1 MRRVRFSLLCTVSVL
16 VLAACSGPIRT
27 STGGGGGGGGIT
39 VSLNR
44 SSATVNVFGT
54 QQFSATVN
62 GSSNQAVTWQVNGVT
77 GGSKATGFVSS
88 TGLYVAP
95 SGVPVKS
102 DGSGG
107 VLLATVTVSAVSV
120 ANTGAS
126 GSAVVTVEA
135 LTNQNAQTGAVK
147 LGTSGGNSTDFAGGM
162 CCGGTLGSLLTRGGT
177 KYILSNNH
185 VLAKSDFGTAG
196 GPPNGDPITQP
207 GIIDVTQRCSTTG
220 TTKVANLSEFYN
232 LQTGSLPKVDA
243 AMAQIV
249 NGAVDPTGSILL
261 LGSTMTNGV
270 PDPAPPT
277 AGGGISPTTAQGSPH
292 NGLVAKVGRTTGL
305 TCASILTIGFTTTI
319 TYTQNCDGTG
329 TSFPVTYNDMVQVTG
344 GQFGAPG
351 DSGSLIVTQDTA
363 EGVAILV
370 GGNDQD
376 TVGNAITD
384 VLTFFTN
391 NGGSTTTIVGGATT
405 HSVLGCSLPT
415 APANAVQTLSASALA
430 GDTLQK
436 ATAIRDAHGPQLMGH
451 PEVQAVGV
459 GASYDNPAEAAI
471 VFFVIKGQPR
481 SNLPQQVDGVRT
493 RIVEN
498 DSFAA
503 RGLVSAT
510 EGAMLEK
517 SAAAPQL
524 VYPISEAEMARA
536 KVVQTAHMA
545 EILKQP
551 GVQGVGI
558 SSSADSAGEA
568 ALLIYFIRGVE
579 HWEVP
584 QVIDG
589 LRTRVRE
596 GSRFRGDYG
605 GVRPKRGCSVPA
617 PKTTQAGTASVA
629 KPKP

>member
-1 MRRVRFSLLCTVSVL
+1 MRRFHFSLLCTTVIL

-27 STGGGGGGGGIT
+27 TTGGGGGGGGIT
-39 VSLNR
+39 VSLNLNT
-44 SSATVNVFGT
+44 ATVNVFQT

-62 GSSNQAVTWQVNGVT
+62 GSSNQAVRWQVNGVP

-88 TGLYVAP
+88 SGLYVAP

-102 DGSGG
+102 DGNGG
-107 VLLATVTVSAVSV
+107 VLTATVTVSAVSV
-120 ANTGAS
+120 ANTAAS
-126 GSAVVTVEA
+126 GSAIVTVEA
-135 LTNQNAQTGAVK
+135 LTNQGAQSGAVK
-147 LGTSGGNSTDFAGGM
+147 LGTSGGNSTDIAGGM
-162 CCGGTLGSLLTRGGT
+162 CCGGTLGSLLIRNGT

-185 VLAKSDFGTAG
+185 VLAKSDFATAG

-207 GIIDVTQRCSTTG
+207 GIIDVPSPNTCTTTG

-249 NGAVDPTGSILL
+249 SGAVDPTGSILL

-270 PDPAPPT
+270 PDPAPPA
-277 AGGGISPTTAQGSPH
+277 AGGGLLPTAAQGAPH

-305 TCASILTIGFTTTI
+305 TCASILTVGFTTTI

-329 TSFPVTYNDMVQVTG
+329 TSFPVTYTDMVQVSG

-384 VLTFFTN
+384 VLGFFTN
-391 NGGSTTTIVGGATT
+391 NGGSATTIMGGAT

-436 ATAIRDAHGPQLMGH
+436 AAAIRDAHGPELMGY

-459 GASYDNPAEAAI
+459 GASYDNPSEAAI
-471 VFFVIKGQPR
+471 VFFVTKGQPR
-481 SNLPQQVDGVRT
+481 NNLPLQVDGVRT
-493 RIVEN
+493 RVVEN
-498 DSFAA
+498 DAFAY
-503 RGLVSAT
+503 RGLVSTA
-510 EGAMLEK
+510 ESAILQK

-524 VYPISEAEMARA
+524 AYPVSAAEMDRA
-536 KVVQTAHMA
+536 KVVQAAHMA
-545 EILKQP
+545 EVLKQP

-558 SSSADSAGEA
+558 TSSVDSPGEA
-568 ALLIYFIRGVE
+568 ALLIYFIRGVS
-579 HWEVP
+579 HDPAPVA
-584 QVIDG
+584 IDG
-589 LRTRVRE
+589 LRTRVRD
-596 GSRFRGDYG
+596 GSRFRADYG
-605 GVRPKRGCSVPA
+605 GAHPKRGCSVPA
-617 PKTTQAGTASVA
+617 PKTAHAGPASVS
-629 KPKP
+629 KP

>member
-1 MRRVRFSLLCTVSVL
+1 MRRVHFSLLCTVVIL

-27 STGGGGGGGGIT
+27 TTGGGGGGGGIT
-39 VSLNR
+39 VSLNL
-44 SSATVNVFGT
+44 STATVNVFGT

-62 GSSNQAVTWQVNGVT
+62 GSSNQAVTWQVNSVT

-102 DGSGG
+102 DGNGG

-126 GSAVVTVEA
+126 GSAIVTIKA
-135 LTNQNAQTGAVK
+135 QTNQNAQTGAVK
-147 LGTSGGNSTDFAGGM
+147 LGTSGGNSTDIAGGM

-185 VLAKSDFGTAG
+185 VLAKSDFGTV
-196 GPPNGDPITQP
+196 GDPVTQP
-207 GIIDVTQRCSTTG
+207 GIIDVPQTCSTNG
-220 TTKVANLSEFYN
+220 TTTVANLSEFYN

-270 PDPAPPT
+270 PDPAPPA
-277 AGGGISPTTAQGSPH
+277 AGAGISPTAAQGGPH

-305 TCASILTIGFTTTI
+305 TCASILTINFTTTI

-329 TSFPVTYNDMVQVTG
+329 TSFPVTYNDMVQVSG

-391 NGGSTTTIVGGATT
+391 NGGSTTTIVGGAT

-436 ATAIRDAHGPQLMGH
+436 ALAVRDAHGPQLMGY

-498 DSFAA
+498 DAFAA
-503 RGLVSAT
+503 RGLVTAAESAV
-510 EGAMLEK
+510 LEK

-524 VYPISEAEMARA
+524 VYPLSSEEIARA
-536 KVVQTAHMA
+536 KVVETAHMA
-545 EILKQP
+545 ELLKQP

-579 HWEVP
+579 HGAVP

-605 GVRPKRGCSVPA
+605 GVHPKRGCSVPA
-617 PKTTQAGTASVA
+617 PKTAQAGTAPIA

>member
-1 MRRVRFSLLCTVSVL
+1 MRRVHFSLLCTVVIL

-27 STGGGGGGGGIT
+27 TTGGGGGGGGIT
-39 VSLNR
+39 VSLNL
-44 SSATVNVFGT
+44 STATVNVFGT

-62 GSSNQAVTWQVNGVT
+62 GSSNQAVTWQVNSVT

-102 DGSGG
+102 DGNGG

-126 GSAVVTVEA
+126 GSAIVTIKA
-135 LTNQNAQTGAVK
+135 QTNQNAQTGAVK
-147 LGTSGGNSTDFAGGM
+147 LGTSGGNSTDIAGGM

-185 VLAKSDFGTAG
+185 VLAKSDFGTV
-196 GPPNGDPITQP
+196 GDPVTQP
-207 GIIDVTQRCSTTG
+207 GIIDVPQTCSTNG
-220 TTKVANLSEFYN
+220 TTTVANLSEFYN

-270 PDPAPPT
+270 PDPAPPA
-277 AGGGISPTTAQGSPH
+277 AGAGISPTAAQGGPH

-305 TCASILTIGFTTTI
+305 TCASILTINFTTTI

-329 TSFPVTYNDMVQVTG
+329 TSFPVTYNDMVQVSG

-391 NGGSTTTIVGGATT
+391 NGGSTTTIVGGAT

-436 ATAIRDAHGPQLMGH
+436 ALAVRDAHGPQLMGF

-498 DSFAA
+498 DAFAA
-503 RGLVSAT
+503 RGLVTAAESAV
-510 EGAMLEK
+510 LEK

-524 VYPISEAEMARA
+524 VYPLSSEEIARA
-536 KVVQTAHMA
+536 KVVETAHMA
-545 EILKQP
+545 ELLKQP

-579 HWEVP
+579 HGAVP

-617 PKTTQAGTASVA
+617 PKTAQAGTAPIA

>member
-1 MRRVRFSLLCTVSVL
+1 MRRVHFSLLCTVVIL

-27 STGGGGGGGGIT
+27 ATGGGGGGGGIT
-39 VSLNR
+39 VSLNLNT
-44 SSATVNVFGT
+44 ATVNVFGT

-88 TGLYVAP
+88 TGLYLAP
-95 SGVPVKS
+95 SGVPLKS
-102 DGSGG
+102 DGNGG
-107 VLLATVTVSAVSV
+107 VLTATVTISAVSV

-147 LGTSGGNSTDFAGGM
+147 LGTSGGNSTDIAGGM

-177 KYILSNNH
+177 KYVLSNNH

-207 GIIDVTQRCSTTG
+207 GIIDVPQSCTTTG
-220 TTKVANLSEFYN
+220 TTKVANLSEFFN
-232 LQTGSLPKVDA
+232 LQNGLGTKVDA

-249 NGAVDPTGSILL
+249 NGAVDPTGNILL

-270 PDPAPPT
+270 PDPAPP
-277 AGGGISPTTAQGSPH
+277 ASGGGLLPTAAQGAPH

-305 TCASILTIGFTTTI
+305 TCASILTVGFTTTI

-329 TSFPVTYNDMVQVTG
+329 TSFPVTYNDMVQVSG

-363 EGVAILV
+363 EAVALLV

-391 NGGSTTTIVGGATT
+391 NGGSATTIVGGAT
-405 HSVLGCSLPT
+405 HAVLGCTLPT

-436 ATAIRDAHGPQLMGH
+436 AAAIRDVHGPELMGY

-471 VFFVIKGQPR
+471 VFFVIKGLPR

-493 RIVEN
+493 RVVEN
-498 DSFAA
+498 DAFAA
-503 RGLVSAT
+503 RGLITAAESAV
-510 EGAMLEK
+510 LEK

-545 EILKQP
+545 ELLKQP
-551 GVQGVGI
+551 GVQGVGVT
-558 SSSADSAGEA
+558 SSVDSAGEA

-579 HWEVP
+579 HGAVP

-605 GVRPKRGCSVPA
+605 GVRPKRGCSLPA
-617 PKTTQAGTASVA
+617 PKTAQAGTASVA

>member
-1 MRRVRFSLLCTVSVL
+1 MRRVHFSLLCTVVIL

-27 STGGGGGGGGIT
+27 ATGGGGGGGGIT
-39 VSLNR
+39 VSLNLNN
-44 SSATVNVFGT
+44 ATVNVFGT

-102 DGSGG
+102 DGNGG
-107 VLLATVTVSAVSV
+107 VLTATVTISAVSV
-120 ANTGAS
+120 ANAGAS

-147 LGTSGGNSTDFAGGM
+147 LGTSGGNSTDIAGGM

-177 KYILSNNH
+177 KYVLSNNH

-207 GIIDVTQRCSTTG
+207 GIIDVPQSCTTTG
-220 TTKVANLSEFYN
+220 TTKVANLSEFFN
-232 LQTGSLPKVDA
+232 LQNGLGTKVDA

-249 NGAVDPTGSILL
+249 NGAVDPTGNILL

-270 PDPAPPT
+270 PDPAPP
-277 AGGGISPTTAQGSPH
+277 ASGGGLLPTAAQGAPH

-329 TSFPVTYNDMVQVTG
+329 TSFPVTYNDMVQVSG

-363 EGVAILV
+363 EAVALLV

-391 NGGSTTTIVGGATT
+391 NGGSATTIVGGAT
-405 HSVLGCSLPT
+405 HAVLGCTLPT

-436 ATAIRDAHGPQLMGH
+436 AAAIRDAHGPQLMGY

-471 VFFVIKGQPR
+471 VFFVIKGLPR

-493 RIVEN
+493 RVVEN
-498 DSFAA
+498 DAFAA
-503 RGLVSAT
+503 RGLITAAESAV
-510 EGAMLEK
+510 LEK

-545 EILKQP
+545 ELLKQP
-551 GVQGVGI
+551 GVQGVGVT
-558 SSSADSAGEA
+558 SSVDSAGEA

-579 HWEVP
+579 HGAVP

-605 GVRPKRGCSVPA
+605 GVRPKRGCSLPA
-617 PKTTQAGTASVA
+617 PKTAQARTASVA

>member
-1 MRRVRFSLLCTVSVL
+1 MRRVHFSLLCTVVIL

-27 STGGGGGGGGIT
+27 TTGGGGGGGGIT
-39 VSLNR
+39 VSLNL
-44 SSATVNVFGT
+44 STATVNVFGT

-62 GSSNQAVTWQVNGVT
+62 GSSNQAVTWQVNSVT

-102 DGSGG
+102 DGNGG

-126 GSAVVTVEA
+126 GSAIVTIKA
-135 LTNQNAQTGAVK
+135 QTNQNAQTGAVK
-147 LGTSGGNSTDFAGGM
+147 LGTSGGNSTDIAGGM

-185 VLAKSDFGTAG
+185 VLAKSDFGTV
-196 GPPNGDPITQP
+196 GDPVTQP
-207 GIIDVTQRCSTTG
+207 GIIDVPQTCSTNG
-220 TTKVANLSEFYN
+220 TTTVANLSEFYN

-270 PDPAPPT
+270 PDPAPPA
-277 AGGGISPTTAQGSPH
+277 AGAGISPTAAQGGPH

-305 TCASILTIGFTTTI
+305 TCASILTINFTTTI

-329 TSFPVTYNDMVQVTG
+329 TSFPVTYNDMVQVSG

-391 NGGSTTTIVGGATT
+391 NGGSTTTIVGGAT

-436 ATAIRDAHGPQLMGH
+436 ALAVRDAHGPQLMGY

-498 DSFAA
+498 DAFAA
-503 RGLVSAT
+503 RGLVTAAESAV
-510 EGAMLEK
+510 LEK

-524 VYPISEAEMARA
+524 VYPLSSEEIARA
-536 KVVQTAHMA
+536 KVVETAHMA
-545 EILKQP
+545 ELLKQP

-579 HWEVP
+579 HGAVP

-617 PKTTQAGTASVA
+617 PKTAQAGTAPIA

>member
-1 MRRVRFSLLCTVSVL
+1 MRRVHFSLLCTVVIL

-27 STGGGGGGGGIT
+27 TTGGGGGGGGIT
-39 VSLNR
+39 VSLNL
-44 SSATVNVFGT
+44 STATVNVFGT

-62 GSSNQAVTWQVNGVT
+62 GSSNQAVTWQVNSVT

-102 DGSGG
+102 DGNGG

-126 GSAVVTVEA
+126 GSAIVTIKA
-135 LTNQNAQTGAVK
+135 QTNQNAQTGAVK
-147 LGTSGGNSTDFAGGM
+147 LGTSGGNSTDIAGGM

-185 VLAKSDFGTAG
+185 VLAKSDFGTV
-196 GPPNGDPITQP
+196 GDPVTQP
-207 GIIDVTQRCSTTG
+207 GIIDVPQTCSTNG
-220 TTKVANLSEFYN
+220 TTTVANLSEFYN

-270 PDPAPPT
+270 PDPAPPA
-277 AGGGISPTTAQGSPH
+277 AGAGISPTAAQGGPH

-305 TCASILTIGFTTTI
+305 TCASILTINFTTTI

-329 TSFPVTYNDMVQVTG
+329 TSFPVTYNDMVQVSG

-391 NGGSTTTIVGGATT
+391 NGGSTTTIVGGAT

-436 ATAIRDAHGPQLMGH
+436 ALAVRDAHGPQLMGY

-498 DSFAA
+498 DAFAA
-503 RGLVSAT
+503 RGLVTAAESAV
-510 EGAMLEK
+510 LEK

-524 VYPISEAEMARA
+524 VYPLSSEEIARA
-536 KVVQTAHMA
+536 KVVETAHMA
-545 EILKQP
+545 ELLKQP

-579 HWEVP
+579 HGSVP

-605 GVRPKRGCSVPA
+605 GVHPKRGCSVPA
-617 PKTTQAGTASVA
+617 PKTAQAGTAPIA

>member
-1 MRRVRFSLLCTVSVL
+1 MRRVHFSVFCTVVIL

-27 STGGGGGGGGIT
+27 TTGGGGGGIT
-39 VSLNR
+39 VSLNL

-54 QQFSATVN
+54 QQFSATVT
-62 GSSNQAVTWQVNGVT
+62 GSSNQAVIWQVNGVT

-102 DGSGG
+102 DGNGG

-126 GSAVVTVEA
+126 GSAVVTIEA

-147 LGTSGGNSTDFAGGM
+147 LGTSGGNSTDIAGGM

-185 VLAKSDFGTAG
+185 VLAKSDFGTV
-196 GPPNGDPITQP
+196 GDPVTQP
-207 GIIDVTQRCSTTG
+207 GIIDVPQTCSTNG
-220 TTKVANLSEFYN
+220 TTTVANLSEFYN

-249 NGAVDPTGSILL
+249 NGAVDPTGGILL

-277 AGGGISPTTAQGSPH
+277 AGGGISPTIAQGAPH
-292 NGLVAKVGRTTGL
+292 NSLVAKVGRTTGL
-305 TCASILTIGFTTTI
+305 TCASILTINFTTTI

-329 TSFPVTYNDMVQVTG
+329 TSFPVTYNDMVQVAG

-391 NGGSTTTIVGGATT
+391 NGGSTTTIVGGAT

-430 GDTLQK
+430 SDTLQK
-436 ATAIRDAHGPQLMGH
+436 ALAVRDAHGPQLMGY

-498 DSFAA
+498 DAFAA
-503 RGLVSAT
+503 RGLVTAAESAV
-510 EGAMLEK
+510 LEK

-524 VYPISEAEMARA
+524 VYPLSSEEIARA
-536 KVVQTAHMA
+536 KVVETAHMT
-545 EILKQP
+545 ELLKQP

-579 HWEVP
+579 HGVVP

-617 PKTTQAGTASVA
+617 PKTAQAETASVT
-629 KPKP
+629 KPKL

>member
-1 MRRVRFSLLCTVSVL
+1 MRRVHFSLLCPVVIL

-27 STGGGGGGGGIT
+27 ATGGGGGGGGIT
-39 VSLNR
+39 VSLNLNT
-44 SSATVNVFGT
+44 ATVNVFGT

-102 DGSGG
+102 DGNGG
-107 VLLATVTVSAVSV
+107 VLTATVTVSAVSV

-147 LGTSGGNSTDFAGGM
+147 LGTSGGNSTDIAGGM

-207 GIIDVTQRCSTTG
+207 GIIDAPQSCSTTG
-220 TTKVANLSEFYN
+220 TTKVANLSEFFN
-232 LQTGSLPKVDA
+232 LQNGLGTKVDA

-249 NGAVDPTGSILL
+249 NGGVDPTGSMLL

-277 AGGGISPTTAQGSPH
+277 AGAGISPTAAQGAPH

-305 TCASILTIGFTTTI
+305 TCASILTVGFTTTI

-329 TSFPVTYNDMVQVTG
+329 TSFPVTYNDMVQVSG

-363 EGVAILV
+363 EAVALLV

-391 NGGSTTTIVGGATT
+391 NGGSATTIVGGAT
-405 HSVLGCSLPT
+405 HAVLGCTLPT

-430 GDTLQK
+430 GDTLQE
-436 ATAIRDAHGPQLMGH
+436 AAAIRDAHGPQLMGY

-493 RIVEN
+493 RVVEN
-498 DSFAA
+498 NSFAA
-503 RGLVSAT
+503 RGLVTAAES
-510 EGAMLEK
+510 AMLEK

-545 EILKQP
+545 ELLKQP
-551 GVQGVGI
+551 GVQGLGI

-579 HWEVP
+579 HGAVP
-584 QVIDG
+584 QVIEG

-605 GVRPKRGCSVPA
+605 GVRPKRGCSLPA
-617 PKTTQAGTASVA
+617 PKTAQAGTASVA

>member
-1 MRRVRFSLLCTVSVL
+1 MRRVHFSLLCTVVIL

-27 STGGGGGGGGIT
+27 TTGGGGGGGGIT
-39 VSLNR
+39 VSLNL
-44 SSATVNVFGT
+44 STATVNVFGT

-62 GSSNQAVTWQVNGVT
+62 GSSNQAVTWQVNSVT

-102 DGSGG
+102 DGNGG

-126 GSAVVTVEA
+126 GSAIVTIKA
-135 LTNQNAQTGAVK
+135 QTNQNAQTGPVK
-147 LGTSGGNSTDFAGGM
+147 LGTSGGNSTDIAGGM

-185 VLAKSDFGTAG
+185 VLAKSDFGTV
-196 GPPNGDPITQP
+196 GDPVTQP
-207 GIIDVTQRCSTTG
+207 GIIDVPQTCSTNG
-220 TTKVANLSEFYN
+220 TTTVANLSEFYN

-270 PDPAPPT
+270 PDPAPPA
-277 AGGGISPTTAQGSPH
+277 AGAGISPTAAQGGPH

-305 TCASILTIGFTTTI
+305 TCASILTINFTTTI

-329 TSFPVTYNDMVQVTG
+329 TSFPVTYNDMVQVSG

-391 NGGSTTTIVGGATT
+391 NGGSTTTIVGGAT

-436 ATAIRDAHGPQLMGH
+436 ALAVRDAHGPQLMGY

-498 DSFAA
+498 DAFAA
-503 RGLVSAT
+503 RGLVTAAESAV
-510 EGAMLEK
+510 LEK

-524 VYPISEAEMARA
+524 VYPLSSEEIARA
-536 KVVQTAHMA
+536 KVVETAHMA
-545 EILKQP
+545 ELLKQP

-579 HWEVP
+579 HGAVP

-617 PKTTQAGTASVA
+617 PKTAQAGTAPIA